1 MIKRKITLLLSL
13 ISLLLLISSMTILAE
28 ERNIYVGDLINIEVE
43 TDLYNEDDIREK
55 FKDFE
60 IVEIKESDKGYLVTL
75 RSFETGK
82 QTIQLDNKGI
92 EIEVKST
99 IDEID
104 KDGIYE
110 GDSNTQNYGFS
121 FNYSYIFYVLIIIF
135 LVTGSISL
143 WKLLKRKKTI
153 SVSAFRRFQ
162 NEVDAIS
169 LEDRKCFVTMTLE
182 LKNYLQS
189 KYSCSIRGKTC
200 NEIIAEIS
208 SITILEPFIPD
219 IRSWLQMS
227 DYYKFTGVVVTIE
240 QKQELL
246 EKLIE
251 LVEKIEQAKEVEV

>member
-1 MIKRKITLLLSL
+1 MIKRKITLVLSL

-60 IVEIKESDKGYLVTL
+60 IVVIKEIDKGYLVTL
-75 RSFETGK
+75 RTFETGK
-82 QTIQLDNKGI
+82 QTIHLDNKEI

-99 IDEID
+99 KDEID

-121 FNYSYIFYVLIIIF
+121 FKYSYVFYVLIIIF
-135 LVTGSISL
+135 LITGSISL
-143 WKLLKRKKTI
+143 WKLLKRRKSI
-153 SVSAFRRFQ
+153 SVSAFRRFK

-169 LEDRKCFVTMTLE
+169 LEDRKCFVLMTLE

-208 SITILEPFIPD
+208 SITVLEPFIPD